1 MSAAQN
7 NDAMIGKSSPWAT
20 WLVGAV
26 AFLWIIPIVG
36 IVVTSIRPLS
46 EISLGWWN
54 IEQFT
59 LTLDAWRTVW
69 DKYPLAYAFWVSV
82 KISVISTL
90 IPMIFAPMAAYAFHF
105 LQFRFRRVMLIIVIN
120 AFVLPSQVV
129 VIPLFVLWRK
139 LGLIDNIWAVIIPF
153 AGMSFAWAVYLVK
166 SYLDDFPRELIE
178 AAQVDG
184 CGPIARFFYIV
195 LPNSLTPIAAVG
207 ILQFLWTWNG
217 LLLPVVYLRE
227 ELPLTALL
235 ARIQGV
241 YDRNWDQVAV
251 AAIVTTVVPLI
262 IFIVFQRYFTAGAS
276 TRSGSKE

>member
-1 MSAAQN
+1 MSADGQGGVA
-7 NDAMIGKSSPWAT
+7 IGASSRWAPWV
-20 WLVGAV
+20 VGAV
-26 AFLWIIPIVG
+26 AFLWVVPIVG
-36 IVVTSIRPLS
+36 ILVSSVRPLD
-46 EISLGWWN
+46 EISIGWWSTGK
-54 IEQFT
+54 FT

-69 DKYPLAYAFWVSV
+69 DKYPLAHAFWVSV

-90 IPMIFAPMAAYAFHF
+90 IPMLFAPMAAYAFHF
-105 LQFRFRRVMLIIVIN
+105 LQFRFRRVMLILIIN
-120 AFVLPSQVV
+120 AFVLPSQIV

-153 AGMSFAWAVYLVK
+153 AGLSFAWAVYLVK
-166 SYLDDFPRELIE
+166 SYLEDFPRELIE

-184 CGPIARFFYIV
+184 CGPIARFFHIV

-217 LLLPVVYLRE
+217 LLLPIVYLRE
-227 ELPLTALL
+227 EVPLTALL

-251 AAIVTTVVPLI
+251 AAIVTTVVPLV

-276 TRSGSKE
+276 MRSGSKE